1 MTRWP
6 SACGRRA
13 ASSLD
18 CLRRLTRR
26 WLVAI
31 AVVTLATNIHVTWL
45 SVKRL
50 RTRRRRE
57 AVHDLNPAALRC
69 LQARH
74 FLSARFVRCAWR
86 RSRGRTHHSL
96 LSRKSVR
103 LCCPVQRPAP
113 KNTPPVSANTVSLRG
128 PMLVRCSE
136 ARDAVCKPTS
146 MSNEWN
152 NTLALRTVD

>member
-26 WLVAI
+26 WLVAT
-31 AVVTLATNIHVTWL
+31 AVVTFATNIHVTWL
-45 SVKRL
+45 SVKRFAL
-50 RTRRRRE
+50 DVGAKPFTISTPQRCVVSKLGISSVQDLF
-57 AVHDLNPAALRC
+57 AVHGV
-69 LQARH
+69 ARADGH
-74 FLSARFVRCAWR
+74 AVHCSAGSQCDCAVQCSGQR
-86 RSRGRTHHSL
+86 R
-96 LSRKSVR
+96 
-103 LCCPVQRPAP
+103 

-136 ARDAVCKPTS
+136 ARDAVCKTY
-146 MSNEWN
+146 EH
-152 NTLALRTVD
+152 VQ